1 MTEQEI
7 KDRIHELEK
16 PDIERR
22 NEIRSLRLQQ
32 VKMQQ
37 DKLRKLVGRCYRG
50 ANKIFIIVGAPEP
63 EFMMTGDFDFNPYQL
78 PALIISTEKVV
89 KHTGKTI
96 DFGEIFRDTIRS
108 RAVLSEDP
116 VAQMRIDYEEIA
128 PEEFRALAYK
138 AIDDVTKFYT
148 NQEEI

>member
-37 DKLRKLVGRCYRG
+37 AKLRQLVGRCYRG

-63 EFMMTGDFDFNPYQL
+63 EFMMTGDFDFNPYHL
-78 PALIISTEKVV
+78 PALIISTEQVV

-116 VAQMRIDYEEIA
+116 AAQMRMDYEEIT
-128 PEEFRALAYK
+128 PEEFKALAYK
-138 AIDDVTKFYT
+138 AVDDAVKFYT
-148 NQEEI
+148 SQEEI

>member
-7 KDRIHELEK
+7 IDRIHELEK

-50 ANKIFIIVGAPEP
+50 ANKIFIIVGVPEP
-63 EFMMTGDFDFNPYQL
+63 EFMMIGDFDFNPYHL
-78 PALIISTEKVV
+78 PALIISTEQVV

-96 DFGEIFRDTIRS
+96 EFGEIFRDTIRS

-116 VAQMRIDYEEIA
+116 VVQMRMDYEEIT
-128 PEEFRALAYK
+128 PEEFKALAYK
-138 AIDDVTKFYT
+138 VVDDAVKFYT
-148 NQEEI
+148 SQEEI

>member
-50 ANKIFIIVGAPEP
+50 AHKIFIIVGVPEP
-63 EFMMTGDFDFNPYQL
+63 EFMMIGDFDFNPYQL
-78 PALIISTEKVV
+78 PALIILTEQVV

-96 DFGEIFRDTIRS
+96 EFGEIFRDTIRS

-116 VAQMRIDYEEIA
+116 VAQMRMDYEEITS
-128 PEEFRALAYK
+128 EEFKVLAYK

-148 NQEEI
+148 SQEEI